1 MPNSPTP
8 SCLFTQIESAGIIC
22 LLFGNFVGEL
32 SVLKV
37 SVDDAVV
44 NVYIKYIFKW
54 QQRPKQ
60 RQQQQQQQ
68 IMSTTENGRE
78 NKWPSAA
85 DLMDHLHKARLAIDF
100 TYSNFISFVH
110 RIL

>member
-44 NVYIKYIFKW
+44 NVYTEIHFQIATS
-54 QQRPKQ
+54 PKA
-60 RQQQQQQQ
+60 
-68 IMSTTENGRE
+68 
-78 NKWPSAA
+78 KAA
-85 DLMDHLHKARLAIDF
+85 A
-100 TYSNFISFVH
+100 SQES
-110 RIL
+110 